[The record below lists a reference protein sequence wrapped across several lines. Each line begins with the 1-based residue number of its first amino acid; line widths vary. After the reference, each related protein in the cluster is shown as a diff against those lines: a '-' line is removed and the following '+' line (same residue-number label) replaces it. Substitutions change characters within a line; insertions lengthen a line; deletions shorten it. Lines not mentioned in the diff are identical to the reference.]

1 MNNINVYLTKSRIKH
16 IGRDKMA
23 IKNNKNNF
31 MMKKV
36 RFCALF

>member
-23 IKNNKNNF
+23 IKDNKNSF
-31 MMKKV
+31 MTKKV
-36 RFCALF
+36 MFRALF

>member
-23 IKNNKNNF
+23 IKDSKNSF
-31 MMKKV
+31 MTKKV
-36 RFCALF
+36 RLCALF

>member
-23 IKNNKNNF
+23 IKDKKNSF

-36 RFCALF
+36 GLCTLF

>member
-1 MNNINVYLTKSRIKH
+1 MNNINVYLTKSRIKY

-31 MMKKV
+31 MTKKV

>member
-1 MNNINVYLTKSRIKH
+1 MNNINVYLTKNRIKH

-23 IKNNKNNF
+23 IKNNKNSV
-31 MMKKV
+31 MTKKV

>member
-23 IKNNKNNF
+23 IKDNKI
-31 MMKKV
+31 
-36 RFCALF
+36 AL

>member
-23 IKNNKNNF
+23 IKKTT
-31 MMKKV
+31 KI
-36 RFCALF
+36 AL